1 MAGRSKGSRFCRRK
15 MRVKQLNTSFKL
27 LESLP
32 PRGLEILEKLGA
44 GNTASDVAK
53 SCGCSKANITY
64 WKNKLLDMRALRLQT
79 SDAVKLYSLTPYG
92 SKILARSD
100 RLCDEVV
107 VLEDHAV
114 KFGVVED
121 EKVRLDWRKLGSPRN
136 WEQLG
141 VRIGTVRVEK
151 HVGLTRSIIIHP
163 GRLKGFDVDELE
175 VDAGRIVERVKMV
188 LENRFGMVLTDEG
201 VPLHK
206 PITRFYSK
214 EAKEDVKHGTVIVEG
229 VGSIDESPPEKVPH
243 EEYEGKE
250 RAKARL
256 LLPDSVKRLEM
267 KVDSL
272 TKITESLAT
281 STTRLVDLLQSV
293 LQPSQPSGPEK
304 DVGKYVT

>member
-1 MAGRSKGSRFCRRK
+1 LAGRSEDSRSFSRK
-15 MRVKQLNTSFKL
+15 IRVKQLKGSVKL

-64 WKNKLLDMRALRLQT
+64 WKNKLLDIGALKLQT
-79 SDAVKLYSLTPYG
+79 SDAVKIYSLTPYG
-92 SKILARSD
+92 LKVLTRSD
-100 RLCDEVV
+100 RVVGEVV

-114 KFGVVED
+114 KFGVVEG
-121 EKVRLDWRKLGSPRN
+121 ERVRLDWVKLGSPRN
-136 WEQLG
+136 WEKLG
-141 VRIGTVRVEK
+141 VKIGSVRVERT
-151 HVGLTRSIIIHP
+151 TRSIIIHP
-163 GRLKGFDVDELE
+163 GRLKGFDVDELM
-175 VDAGRIVERVKMV
+175 VDAGRIVERVKLV
-188 LENRFGMVLTDEG
+188 LENRFGMVLSDEG
-201 VPLHK
+201 TPIHK

-214 EAKEDVKHGTVIVEG
+214 EAKEDVKHGTIIVEG
-229 VGSIDESPPEKVPH
+229 VGSVDQSPPEKEPH

-272 TKITESLAT
+272 VKTTESLVV
-281 STTRLVDLLQSV
+281 STTRLVDLLKCA
-293 LQPSQPSGPEK
+293 LEPPSQPPPERN
-304 DVGKYVT
+304 VENYVS